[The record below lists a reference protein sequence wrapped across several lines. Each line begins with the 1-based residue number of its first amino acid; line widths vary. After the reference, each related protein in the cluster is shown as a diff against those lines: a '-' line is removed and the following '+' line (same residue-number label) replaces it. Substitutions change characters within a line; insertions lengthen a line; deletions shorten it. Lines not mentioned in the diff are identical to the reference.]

1 MIFVVTTSNATFRK
15 PLKIAASPKSMPA
28 VIATWP
34 SMLNQPVNQDQA
46 APLRLASFA
55 DQ

>member
-1 MIFVVTTSNATFRK
+1 MIFVVVTLNATFRN

-34 SMLNQPVNQDQA
+34 SMLNQPVNHDHA
-46 APLRLASFA
+46 GPFFLASFA

>member
-1 MIFVVTTSNATFRK
+1 MVTTSNATFRN
-15 PLKIAASPKSMPA
+15 PLKMAASPKSMPA

-34 SMLNQPVNQDQA
+34 SMLNHPVNHDHA
-46 APLRLASFA
+46 GALRFASFA